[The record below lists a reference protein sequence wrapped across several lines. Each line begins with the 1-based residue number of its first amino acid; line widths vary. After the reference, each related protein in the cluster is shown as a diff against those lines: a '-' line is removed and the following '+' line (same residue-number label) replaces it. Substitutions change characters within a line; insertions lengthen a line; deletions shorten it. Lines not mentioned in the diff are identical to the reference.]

1 MKEYWYIFVFAI
13 MCAVFSKQIDKAFA
27 RAIKDSKKRAAV
39 YCVAGAV
46 FLGIIGFFIYKAVNV
61 ISGDFA
67 ILIASAPCVLFVVA
81 AILGFM
87 FVKQRQKK
95 AD

>member
-39 YCVAGAV
+39 Y
-46 FLGIIGFFIYKAVNV
+46 
-61 ISGDFA
+61 
-67 ILIASAPCVLFVVA
+67 
-81 AILGFM
+81 
-87 FVKQRQKK
+87 
-95 AD
+95 